1 MAPHG
6 SGVCR
11 GGRWPAAA
19 HVLLSGKGLSLEKLR
34 QQRAVSRWPPQR
46 ARLGCTTFN
55 AQLIT
60 KSDMYVGRLIKK
72 RDTGETVFL
81 AFHHDGEKGD
91 FVGELI
97 DPRPATWDRPTLTF
111 QANLPFTESGQIR
124 QC

>member
-1 MAPHG
+1 M
-6 SGVCR
+6 
-11 GGRWPAAA
+11 
-19 HVLLSGKGLSLEKLR
+19 
-34 QQRAVSRWPPQR
+34 
-46 ARLGCTTFN
+46 GCTTFN

-97 DPRPATWDRPTLTF
+97 HPRPATWDRPTLTF
-111 QANLPFTESGQIR
+111 QANLPFTESGQNKTVLDRFSSVADDHSLWERAIGDVDYFAW
-124 QC
+124 